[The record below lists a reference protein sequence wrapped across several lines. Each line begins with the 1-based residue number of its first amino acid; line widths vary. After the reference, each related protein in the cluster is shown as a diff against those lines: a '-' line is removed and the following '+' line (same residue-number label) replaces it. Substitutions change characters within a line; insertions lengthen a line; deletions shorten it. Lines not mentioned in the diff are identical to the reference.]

1 VDLPK
6 GYEGY
11 ELNVKKM
18 RRSHKE
24 KSAWKSACCYF
35 DTE

>member
-1 VDLPK
+1 MEKEILCKVDLPK

-24 KSAWKSACCYF
+24 KSA
-35 DTE
+35 